1 MDRRHFLL
9 QTSASLVVALSN
21 TDAYQVT
28 AVVDA
33 RSQIERLMMRLHEQR
48 LFTGEILV
56 AENGHA
62 VYQGAFGAAD
72 PRTGQPYTINTRS
85 CLASLSKPITA
96 VATMMLAE
104 QRLLRYDDPLATF
117 LPGFNDAVG
126 AVTLRHLLTHT
137 SGIPDYP
144 TLNVD
149 RPGVTNAEILAALRR
164 LQSPSFAPGQKYAY
178 SNSGYVLLALVIE
191 TVSGEPLPRYLAA
204 RIFEPL
210 GMSATFVLTSPDQKT
225 ADVARGYDRSGRAD
239 DFEGMATGE
248 SGVYSTVT
256 DLLRFD
262 QALYT
267 DALVSRRTLDEAF
280 VPARVREG
288 STSYGFGWN
297 IVSDAS
303 GMRVWHQG
311 NTAGFRA
318 FIERRLRDR
327 IAVIMLTNGGD
338 TDRMAINDSI
348 QRILQREPAQVA
360 PIAPETIRKRSAR

>member
-9 QTSASLVVALSN
+9 RTSASLVAAVAP
-21 TDAYQVT
+21 AAAFQVP
-28 AVVDA
+28 AVLA
-33 RSQIERLMMRLHEQR
+33 PGSQIERLMTRLHAQS

-56 AENGHA
+56 AEKGR
-62 VYQGAFGAAD
+62 VIYEGAFGVAD
-72 PRTGQPYTINTRS
+72 PGTGRPYTTNTPS

-96 VATMMLAE
+96 VAIMMLAE
-104 QRLLRYDDPLATF
+104 QRLLTYDAPLSRF
-117 LPGFNDAVG
+117 LPGFSKSIG

-144 TLNVD
+144 TLGVD
-149 RPGVTNAEILAALRR
+149 RPGVRNADILAALQQVR
-164 LQSPSFAPGQKYAY
+164 SPSFRPGQKYAY
-178 SNSGYVLLALVIE
+178 SNSGYVLLALIVE
-191 TVSGEPLPRYLAA
+191 AVSGESLPRFLDA
-204 RIFEPL
+204 RIFKPL
-210 GMSATFVLTSPDQKT
+210 GMGATFVLTSLDQK
-225 ADVARGYDRSGRAD
+225 AVGVARGYDRDGRVD

-267 DALVSRRTLDEAF
+267 DALVSQRTLADAF
-280 VPARVREG
+280 VPARVSEG
-288 STSYGFGWN
+288 NTSYGWGWN
-297 IVSDAS
+297 IVNDAS

-327 IAVIMLTNGGD
+327 ITVIMLTNGGD
-338 TDRMAINDSI
+338 TNRMAINDNI
-348 QRILQREPAQVA
+348 QRILRGESPQLSPVA
-360 PIAPETIRKRSAR
+360 